1 MGENLHKVSKPNE
14 APSPTRSQS
23 SSSFRPLNTI
33 AKVLLPSQSNQVDST
48 QPSRISSVLLPST
61 RLSSSNSQSV
71 GSLPVQ
77 EPKVFNIGPASS
89 SSSSNFESFNTGPG
103 STLSCDGKGSQY
115 VVADPAY
122 CDRYLSCPEGV
133 FEVCQRGLVLDSK
146 SGFCQRRSVT
156 DCTGREKL
164 FREVGSSDAE
174 KSTSGDLNIG
184 SRTGGEPKISAEI
197 LTGVNSRLGSQRFN
211 SGVTSN
217 GNDLGGQRLNSE
229 VTNAFPRIQ
238 KVVPQSDLRS
248 SLSRRPLSE
257 KNGFGALPRVVKP
270 D

>member
-164 FREVGSSDAE
+164 FREVGPSDAE
-174 KSTSGDLNIG
+174 KSLIGDLNIG
-184 SRTGGEPKISAEI
+184 SIRGDPKIGTETLS
-197 LTGVNSRLGSQRFN
+197 VDSRLGSQRIN
-211 SGVTSN
+211 SDVTSS
-217 GNDLGGQRLNSE
+217 GNDLGSQRIKSE
-229 VTNAFPRIQ
+229 VSDAFPRIQ
-238 KVVPQSDLRS
+238 KVVPQPELRP
-248 SLSRRPLSE
+248 SLSRRPPGKKKWIWSI
-257 KNGFGALPRVVKP
+257 ASCCQAR
-270 D
+270 